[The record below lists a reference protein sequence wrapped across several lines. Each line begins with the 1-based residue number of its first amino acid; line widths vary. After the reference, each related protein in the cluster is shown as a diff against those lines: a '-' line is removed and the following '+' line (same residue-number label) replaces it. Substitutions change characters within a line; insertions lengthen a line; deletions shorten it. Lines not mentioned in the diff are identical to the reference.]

1 MSFLCGK
8 PSNLC
13 AVSHGV
19 RCARFMPFM
28 IVFGGSNFDCCA
40 VNLAIYYRE
49 SWPLVVRTIES
60 CFVLR
65 KTMPLLQKE
74 SHSFCYKQCHFIA
87 VRGRIPYVFLYE
99 TFVVFLWTE
108 AILISLD
115 GIIF

>member
-1 MSFLCGK
+1 MAFVVLD
-8 PSNLC
+8 
-13 AVSHGV
+13 
-19 RCARFMPFM
+19 FMPFM

-87 VRGRIPYVFLYE
+87 VRDSTV
-99 TFVVFLWTE
+99 VVFLTFSFMRRSSFFYG
-108 AILISLD
+108 LKQY
-115 GIIF
+115 